1 MEAFKFCMSCV
12 GKRRAGDVVG
22 RCEKEKDNGEEGA
35 RVDLR
40 RTFRIF
46 LTMDAHSADA
56 PGGSI
61 APTSCAITNDAGSG
75 LR

>member
-35 RVDLR
+35 RVD
-40 RTFRIF
+40 
-46 LTMDAHSADA
+46 
-56 PGGSI
+56 
-61 APTSCAITNDAGSG
+61 
-75 LR
+75 

>member
-1 MEAFKFCMSCV
+1 MEGLKFCMSCV

-46 LTMDAHSADA
+46 LRWMLIRRTRLMARLHQQAVQ
-56 PGGSI
+56 
-61 APTSCAITNDAGSG
+61 
-75 LR
+75 